1 MSVNT
6 KQRRFELRVF
16 LLPVV
21 LNLQVLLLLTVA
33 STPTLNN
40 TVAIATGPTSA
51 SVTGTITAISIIT
64 ITANNSL

>member
-6 KQRRFELRVF
+6 KQRRFEFRVF

-21 LNLQVLLLLTVA
+21 LNLQVLLLLTVT

-40 TVAIATGPTSA
+40 TVAIATGLTSA

-64 ITANNSL
+64 TTANNSL